1 MKVLLKRDFI
11 IPDHPRF
18 QGGVDLVEIPDGIT
32 LPADAVIIDEEKPT
46 KRSRKMKEEEPVE
59 E

>member
-18 QGGVDLVEIPDGIT
+18 QGGADPVEIPDGIT
-32 LPADAVIIDEEKPT
+32 LPADAVVIDEEKPA
-46 KRSRKMKEEEPVE
+46 KRSRKMKEDEE
-59 E
+59 